1 MEMVEVVFENF
12 MEGSYDLHEDALKK
26 ELEKMFIVKK
36 IWLQRFLQVAV
47 KRVKFLLHEIK

>member
-26 ELEKMFIVKK
+26 ELEKMFSVS
-36 IWLQRFLQVAV
+36 
-47 KRVKFLLHEIK
+47 

>member
-26 ELEKMFIVKK
+26 ELEKMFSVSWKK
-36 IWLQRFLQVAV
+36 FGFNVSCKLQSNG
-47 KRVKFLLHEIK
+47 